1 VGMATDRSYWPR
13 TLHNI
18 DRGQNRMADS
28 IGMDSRMGAR
38 GETQPGEARREAEQ
52 PRAEVPDW
60 LARQLF
66 KIFV

>member
-1 VGMATDRSYWPR
+1 
-13 TLHNI
+13 
-18 DRGQNRMADS
+18 MADS

-38 GETQPGEARREAEQ
+38 GEMQPGEARREAEQ

>member
-1 VGMATDRSYWPR
+1 MATDRSYWPR

-18 DRGQNRMADS
+18 DRGQTRMADS
-28 IGMDSRMGAR
+28 MGMDSRMGTR
-38 GETQPGEARREAEQ
+38 GETQPGEARRETEQ
-52 PRAEVPDW
+52 PRGEVPDW